1 MNDKSANDLQME
13 EMDDVQD
20 LASGHRRSRKK
31 MAIDLNSINSDKR
44 RREEQARRDSKSDI
58 SDNSPLK
65 PKNKDKDLKSATVK
79 SRRDDT
85 KSKRKDTESD
95 IASPASRASKDKRD
109 VNFNSRAKDN
119 RRSQEKSTDRGGF
132 DLRTN
137 KDFLNAQ
144 KSNIDSIMNCN
155 NRLDKLH
162 DKLTEVLMKI
172 ERYHLECLKANEVD
186 PNVKIDNFR
195 RRMIE

>member
-44 RREEQARRDSKSDI
+44 RREDQSQQNSKSEI

-65 PKNKDKDLKSATVK
+65 PKNKNKDLRSATVK
-79 SRRDDT
+79 SRRDET
-85 KSKRKDTESD
+85 KSKRKESESD
-95 IASPASRASKDKRD
+95 IASPQSKASKDKRD
-109 VNFNSRAKDN
+109 AFNRSKDI

-137 KDFLNAQ
+137 KDFLNA
-144 KSNIDSIMNCN
+144 
-155 NRLDKLH
+155 
-162 DKLTEVLMKI
+162 
-172 ERYHLECLKANEVD
+172 
-186 PNVKIDNFR
+186 
-195 RRMIE
+195 